1 MKAFKHNNKNNFLA
15 GWYINKKVCKD
26 LINFFEKTEKTNG
39 GKKGPGT
46 IGKYGGGIQV
56 DLSIKDSLD
65 LPLIATKNKK
75 FKEVNNY
82 LSELQKVLNNY
93 KDKYIYSNLHQ
104 HTYIL
109 NESFNIQK
117 YKKNGGFK
125 KFHYERN
132 GNPKFSNRHLVFMT
146 YLNNI
151 KDKGETEW
159 YYQKLKVKPETG
171 LTLIWP
177 VDWMFTHRGIPSEKE
192 IKYIVTGWYSYV

>member
-1 MKAFKHNNKNNFLA
+1 M
-15 GWYINKKVCKD
+15 
-26 LINFFEKTEKTNG
+26 
-39 GKKGPGT
+39 
-46 IGKYGGGIQV
+46 
-56 DLSIKDSLD
+56 
-65 LPLIATKNKK
+65 
-75 FKEVNNY
+75 
-82 LSELQKVLNNY
+82 NNY

-104 HTYIL
+104 HTYVL

-117 YKKNGGFK
+117 YQKNGGFK

-132 GNPKFSNRHLVFMT
+132 GNPIFSNRHLVFMT

-192 IKYIVTGWYSYV
+192 IKYIVPGWYSYV